1 MFRYCACKTG
11 IYAAG
16 SCRLMKTLKQGRKK
30 VHENS
35 DNEKWLFFVDPN
47 GEKYLH
53 NVQNIKTHDL
63 KKRLKPK
70 SQEA

>member
-1 MFRYCACKTG
+1 
-11 IYAAG
+11 
-16 SCRLMKTLKQGRKK
+16 MKTLKQGRKK

-35 DNEKWLFFVDPN
+35 DNEKWLFFLDPN